1 MKSLKTI
8 FTVSLAALTLAS
20 CENFFDDKQIGN
32 DYKPTDVRTIEYTLT
47 ADDYKSVTSNSKNQ
61 AAALALCTPEDS
73 SAYTSFLQI
82 AKDKAFNDIATAD
95 LYLPAF
101 IYAKFPQLSM
111 GSICNVTYDLME
123 GKPAYL
129 TDFDNAKSYVLT
141 TADYQLAW
149 GSETD
154 YVEYL
159 TPATLSK
166 LSDVL
171 NAVAAETDS
180 MYVVSYAY
188 QEYEPVFGGGDEP
201 EAPSYPTL
209 LQMIADY
216 NAGTI
221 ANGDEVTVAGYVVS
235 MFLKPNNF
243 NKYGSVSVWL
253 NDTVGGTA
261 KVFELF
267 NCYGLNGDTLAR
279 YTTDVADP
287 DPATNIDVTSVT
299 DRSGNTFAVGNFVV
313 AKGAITLYNTTYE
326 LKQGCYFT
334 EKAVVPSASAPAMR
348 MAAADNNRTAIYV
361 RSSKWSEY
369 KNDKVTATVLME
381 QDIEKAVRF
390 LEINFPYAD
399 KDDKVV
405 LVYNNKG
412 YSAKEF
418 IFNGITWVE
427 NQGIVTETLQFAL
440 TEEWLANM
448 SVYYK
453 QAIADEGQ
461 GKLVIQDV
469 NLSEGITY
477 VWTYSSSYGMKGTS
491 YKSGAHVAESWVVT
505 PAIRLKNS
513 KKPALQFDQAIN
525 YGPDTFEARA
535 EQMSVRVST
544 DYAGDVETATWK
556 ELPWNVFNEETSI
569 GFPETNSWT
578 FYNTGDM
585 DLSEWNNQ
593 TIYIGFRYN
602 AVKGAT
608 CATWEFK
615 NLLVHEVEE

>member
-1 MKSLKTI
+1 
-8 FTVSLAALTLAS
+8 
-20 CENFFDDKQIGN
+20 
-32 DYKPTDVRTIEYTLT
+32 
-47 ADDYKSVTSNSKNQ
+47 
-61 AAALALCTPEDS
+61 
-73 SAYTSFLQI
+73 
-82 AKDKAFNDIATAD
+82 
-95 LYLPAF
+95 
-101 IYAKFPQLSM
+101 
-111 GSICNVTYDLME
+111 
-123 GKPAYL
+123 
-129 TDFDNAKSYVLT
+129 
-141 TADYQLAW
+141 
-149 GSETD
+149 
-154 YVEYL
+154 
-159 TPATLSK
+159 
-166 LSDVL
+166 
-171 NAVAAETDS
+171 
-180 MYVVSYAY
+180 
-188 QEYEPVFGGGDEP
+188 
-201 EAPSYPTL
+201 
-209 LQMIADY
+209 
-216 NAGTI
+216 
-221 ANGDEVTVAGYVVS
+221 

-261 KVFELF
+261 TVFELY
-267 NCYGLNGDTLAR
+267 NCYGLNGDTLAS

-299 DRSGNTFAVGNFVV
+299 DRSGNTYAIGNYVV
-313 AKGAITLYNTTYE
+313 AKGAITKFNTTYE

-348 MAAADNNRTAIYV
+348 MAAANNNRTAIYV

-405 LVYNNKG
+405 LVYNSKG

-477 VWTYSSSYGMKGTS
+477 VWTYSSTYGMKGTS

-544 DYAGDVETATWK
+544 DYAGDVTTATWTV
-556 ELPWNVFNEETSI
+556 LPWNVFNEETSI

-593 TIYIGFRYN
+593 TIYIGFCYN
-602 AVKGAT
+602 AVEGAT

>member
-20 CENFFDDKQIGN
+20 CENYFDEKQIGN
-32 DYKPTDVRTIEYTLT
+32 EYKPTDVRTIEYTLT

-201 EAPSYPTL
+201 ETPSFPTL
-209 LQMIADY
+209 LQIIADY
-216 NAGTI
+216 DAGTI
-221 ANGDEVTVAGYVVS
+221 ADGDEVTVAGYIVS

-243 NKYGSVSVWL
+243 SKYGSVSVWL

-261 KVFELF
+261 KIFELY
-267 NCYGLNGDTLAR
+267 NCYGLNGDTLAS
-279 YTTDVADP
+279 YTTDVANP

-313 AKGAITLYNTTYE
+313 AKGAITKYNTTYE
-326 LKQGCYFT
+326 LKTGCYFT

-405 LVYNNKG
+405 LVYNSKG

-477 VWTYSSSYGMKGTS
+477 VWTYSSTYGMKGTS

-535 EQMSVRVST
+535 EQMSVLVST
-544 DYAGDVETATWK
+544 DYAGDVTTATWK
-556 ELPWNVFNEETSI
+556 VLPWNVFNEETSI

-593 TIYIGFRYN
+593 TIYIGFCYN
-602 AVKGAT
+602 AVEGAT

>member
-20 CENFFDDKQIGN
+20 CENYFDEKQIGN
-32 DYKPTDVRTIEYTLT
+32 EYKPTDVRTIEYTLT

-201 EAPSYPTL
+201 ETPSYPTL
-209 LQMIADY
+209 LQIIADY
-216 NAGTI
+216 DAGTI
-221 ANGDEVTVAGYVVS
+221 ADGDEVTVAGYIVS

-261 KVFELF
+261 KIFELY
-267 NCYGLNGDTLAR
+267 NCYGLNGDTLSSF
-279 YTTDVADP
+279 TTDVADP

-299 DRSGNTFAVGNFVV
+299 DRSGNTYAVGNFVV
-313 AKGAITLYNTTYE
+313 AKGAITKYNTTYE
-326 LKQGCYFT
+326 LKTGCYFT
-334 EKAVVPSASAPAMR
+334 EKAVVPSASASAMR

-369 KNDKVTATVLME
+369 KNDKVTATVLMD

-405 LVYNNKG
+405 LVYNSKG

-477 VWTYSSSYGMKGTS
+477 VWTYSSTYGMKGTS

-544 DYAGDVETATWK
+544 DYAGDVTTATWTI
-556 ELPWNVFNEETSI
+556 LPWNVFNEETSI

-593 TIYIGFRYN
+593 TIYIGFCYN
-602 AVKGAT
+602 AVEGAT